1 MLDCAPSVSGTDT
14 LHVWC
19 FFSQYRFSHPPETD
33 MSDIQQMQ
41 QEIVHYFLAEKYES
55 LIFVGVGVL
64 AIIVSVWLWMS
75 ESSFAATFK
84 AMSYPLV
91 AVALIQIIVGGS
103 VYMRSDK
110 QIETFS
116 AQVQSA
122 PAAYKADEMRRM
134 DVVNKN
140 FTLYKWIEIALL
152 LAAIATTFI
161 VSRNSAWYAV
171 AIGLFIQ
178 SALMLT
184 ADLFAEHRAHHY
196 VDCINRLVS

>member
-1 MLDCAPSVSGTDT
+1 
-14 LHVWC
+14 
-19 FFSQYRFSHPPETD
+19 

-41 QEIVHYFLAEKYES
+41 QEIVRYFLAEKYES
-55 LIFVGVGVL
+55 FIFVGVGVL
-64 AIIVSVWLWMS
+64 AIVVSVWLWMS
-75 ESSFAATFK
+75 GSSFATTFK

-91 AVALIQIIVGGS
+91 IVALIQIMVGGS
-103 VYMRSDK
+103 VYLRSDK

-122 PAAYKADEMRRM
+122 PAAYKVDEVKRM

-140 FTLYKWIEIALL
+140 FTLYKWLEIALL
-152 LAAIATTFI
+152 LAAIATTFV

-178 SALMLT
+178 SSLMLT

>member
-1 MLDCAPSVSGTDT
+1 MN
-14 LHVWC
+14 
-19 FFSQYRFSHPPETD
+19 
-33 MSDIQQMQ
+33 DIQQMQ
-41 QEIVHYFLAEKYES
+41 QEIVRYFLAEKYES

-64 AIIVSVWLWMS
+64 ALCVSVWLWMS

-91 AVALIQIIVGGS
+91 AVGLIQIVVGS
-103 VYMRSDK
+103 AVYLKSDK

-122 PAAYKADEMRRM
+122 PATYKAEELKRM

-140 FTLYKWIEIALL
+140 FTLYKWIEVALL
-152 LAAIATTFI
+152 LAAIATTLI
-161 VSRNSAWYAV
+161 VSRNSSWYAA
-171 AIGLFIQ
+171 AIGLLVQ